1 MKLIKNRREI
11 YEIMNNELKEENKT
25 LYIYNKYQES
35 KYDFYLYTLLEII
48 YMYQEIDNMT
58 KEQIEIN
65 IHTLENKKNDLII
78 EEKYN
83 YSLKEKLINLNYEI
97 DKLIL
102 KLKSRGD

>member
-1 MKLIKNRREI
+1 MKLIRNKREI